1 MAFNYSQNG
10 GAGDWTSALS
20 WTSGAAPIA
29 GADVGILEG
38 TVDFITNLPT
48 VGIDYNSLKVG
59 REFAG
64 SLGAPSN
71 TISIGS
77 VPSVLFEG
85 PRCKRCY
92 LEVDTTET
100 VTDLIVEDTHPT
112 NPDGLVISANGTGV
126 ITRMRVRG
134 GQNCVL
140 AATASVT
147 RFIMESIAR
156 AMKVRIESGAAIP
169 TAMIGAGIVDCYAAI
184 SSELHVAGGVW
195 NHLGATLFNV
205 PTIIVARGA
214 TLNLWSGGGTFTNV
228 YNFGMINCD
237 GGLGKPKTITNYFD
251 CGGIL
256 DKRGLGS
263 NVTITN
269 KFMSSGQLL
278 GA

>member
-1 MAFNYSQNG
+1 MAFDYSQNG
-10 GAGDWTSALS
+10 GAGDWNSAAS

-29 GADVGILEG
+29 GADVAMLEG
-38 TVDFITNLPT
+38 TVDFVTNLPAAG
-48 VGIDYNSLKVG
+48 VDYNSLKVG

-64 SLGAPSN
+64 SVGGPGNLLQ
-71 TISIGS
+71 IGS
-77 VPSVLFEG
+77 VPSILFEG
-85 PRCKRCY
+85 QRCKRFY
-92 LEVDTTET
+92 LDVDNLET

-112 NPDGLVISANGTGV
+112 NQDGLVVSRNGNGT
-126 ITRMRVRG
+126 ITRMRIRG

-140 AATASVT
+140 AASSSVA

-156 AMKVRIESGAAIP
+156 AMRARIESGAAVA

-184 SSELHVAGGVW
+184 TSELHVAGGVW
-195 NHLGATLFNV
+195 NHIGATTFNV

-214 TLNLWSGGGTFTNV
+214 TLNLWSGGGTFTDI
-228 YNFGMINCD
+228 YNFGTINCD
-237 GGLGKPKTITNYFD
+237 GGLGKPKTITNYYD

-269 KFMSSGQLL
+269 KFMSSGQIL